1 MIFGRKNDAREP
13 TVGHEVLTSDEEVLG
28 TVAAVS
34 DQDLEVTGGAID
46 RPHAWC
52 VPRSAVSKVDGQ
64 TVRLS
69 ASRAQIAAKG
79 WERTAGA
86 GAAGSTALA
95 E

>member
-13 TVGHEVLTSDEEVLG
+13 AVGHEVLTSDDEVLG

-46 RPHAWC
+46 RPHVWR
-52 VPRSAVSKVDGQ
+52 VPRSAISKVDEQ
-64 TVRLS
+64 TIHIS

-79 WERTAGA
+79 WEQAAGA
-86 GAAGSTALA
+86 GAAGSTALS